1 MVWGRFVLMAVYLAS
16 ASGQDAPELRF
27 EVASVKRSTPGET
40 GCVLRP
46 SPGGERYVATCVPL
60 RPIITTAYWIRPDQV
75 TGGPSWVDSE
85 PYDIT
90 GVASRPSSILDLH
103 TMMQNLLV
111 ERFKLQLHHD
121 TKEMP
126 AYVLVVDKKGV
137 KNLKSHP
144 AGAASDL
151 KIDQSRDGLHEKW
164 NAQYT
169 PMDYLVWRLSFLDR
183 PVINQ
188 TGLQGNYDFDLAFTD
203 EPLLEP
209 QGKTATDS
217 GPLDQSGPTLFE
229 ALQNQLGLKLEAR
242 KAPVDIL
249 VIDHAERP
257 SAN

>member
-1 MVWGRFVLMAVYLAS
+1 MLRRTFVLLVAGLAS
-16 ASGQDAPELRF
+16 ALAQDAPAGLRF
-27 EVASVKRSTPGET
+27 EVGSVKRSPPDET

-46 SPGGERYVATCVPL
+46 SPGGERYVANCVPL
-60 RPIITTAYWIRPDQV
+60 RPIIMTAYWIRPDQV
-75 TGGPSWVDSE
+75 TGGPPWVDSE

-90 GVASRPSSILDLH
+90 GVASSPSNILDLH

-121 TKEMP
+121 
-126 AYVLVVDKKGV
+126 
-137 KNLKSHP
+137 
-144 AGAASDL
+144 L

-164 NAQYT
+164 SAQYT
-169 PMDYLVWRLSFLDR
+169 SIDYLVWRLSFLDR

-188 TGLQGNYDFDLAFTD
+188 TGLLGNYDFDLAFTD

-209 QGKTATDS
+209 PAKEARDAGL
-217 GPLDQSGPTLFE
+217 LDQSGPTLFE

-249 VIDHAERP
+249 VIDHVERP
-257 SAN
+257 TAN